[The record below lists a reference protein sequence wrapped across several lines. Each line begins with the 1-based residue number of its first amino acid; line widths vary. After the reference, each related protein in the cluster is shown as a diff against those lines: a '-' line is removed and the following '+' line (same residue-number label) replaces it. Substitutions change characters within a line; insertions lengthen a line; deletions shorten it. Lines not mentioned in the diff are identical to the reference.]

1 MKITKEKSEKNR
13 QTLLESAA
21 LLFSERGIDGTGVAD
36 VCKKAGLTQG
46 ALYSHFNSKE
56 DLAAEALAY
65 KIGRSS
71 SKMKKIT
78 GGKERAL
85 KAYLDSYL
93 SAGHR
98 DNISDGCPMAAS
110 SSEIGRHGSSLSSS
124 FTDGFLEMVKDIE
137 SFLDPGLNPAGKK
150 EKHRRA
156 LMIVSA
162 MIGAIAI
169 ARAIAKSDPALSDEV
184 LRTIR
189 ELLTKLD
196 ESM

>member
-21 LLFSERGIDGTGVAD
+21 LLFSERGIEGTGVAD

-65 KIGRSS
+65 KIGKSS
-71 SKMKKIT
+71 SRMKKIT

-93 SAGHR
+93 SADHR
-98 DNISDGCPMAAS
+98 DNISDGCAMAAS
-110 SSEIGRHGSSLSSS
+110 SSEIARHGSSLSGS
-124 FTDGFLEMVKDIE
+124 FTDGFL
-137 SFLDPGLNPAGKK
+137 
-150 EKHRRA
+150 
-156 LMIVSA
+156 
-162 MIGAIAI
+162 
-169 ARAIAKSDPALSDEV
+169 
-184 LRTIR
+184 
-189 ELLTKLD
+189 
-196 ESM
+196 